1 MKRRAIK
8 AANLW
13 RMHTIISRHRAR
25 RFMRKIER
33 LNQSPDVCW
42 AELVCWDALYH
53 GQPLARLVDG
63 GTSFGCK
70 QDAARDGSCYCGKF
84 ATLEKA
90 DSLIPAFIV
99 EATV

>member
-8 AANLW
+8 TANLW
-13 RMHTIISRHRAR
+13 RMHTIVSRHRAR

-42 AELVCWDALYH
+42 TELVCWDALYH
-53 GQPLARLVDG
+53 GQPLARLVAEH
-63 GTSFGCK
+63 TSLGCK
-70 QDAARDGSCYCGKF
+70 QDAARNGSCYCGKF

-90 DSLIPAFIV
+90 DNYSPAFIV
-99 EATV
+99 GASR